1 MKIEIEDTEL
11 HKLVES
17 IRLLTEEI
25 SNFRQQ
31 QPIKQIVYNPPV
43 YIYPNYIPPAYPY
56 WVPCSQP
63 IYMGTSTNLETSNT
77 IG

>member
-17 IRLLTEEI
+17 IKLLTEEV
-25 SNFRQQ
+25 SKLRQQ
-31 QPIKQIVYNPPV
+31 QPIQQVVYNPP
-43 YIYPNYIPPAYPY
+43 IYVTTYPY
-56 WVPCSQP
+56 WIPN
-63 IYMGTSTNLETSNT
+63 YMGNTNLQTSNT

>member
-17 IRLLTEEI
+17 IKLLTEEI
-25 SNFRQQ
+25 SKLRQLIPQ
-31 QPIKQIVYNPPV
+31 VVYNPPV
-43 YIYPNYIPPAYPY
+43 YYVYPNYVPPAYPY
-56 WVPCSQP
+56 WVPCSP
-63 IYMGTSTNLETSNT
+63 PVYTGTTNLQTSNT

>member
-17 IRLLTEEI
+17 IKLLTEEI
-25 SNFRQQ
+25 SKLRQQ
-31 QPIKQIVYNPPV
+31 QLIQQVVYNPPV
-43 YIYPNYIPPAYPY
+43 YYVPP
-56 WVPCSQP
+56 VSQWP
-63 IYMGTSTNLETSNT
+63 TNLQTSYT

>member
-17 IRLLTEEI
+17 IKLLTEEV
-25 SNFRQQ
+25 SKLRQQ
-31 QPIKQIVYNPPV
+31 QPIQQVVYNPPIYYV
-43 YIYPNYIPPAYPY
+43 YPNYAPPTYPY
-56 WVPCSQP
+56 WIPN
-63 IYMGTSTNLETSNT
+63 YMGNTNLQTSNT

>member
-17 IRLLTEEI
+17 IKLLTEEI
-25 SNFRQQ
+25 SKLRQQ
-31 QPIKQIVYNPPV
+31 QLIPQVVYNPPV
-43 YIYPNYIPPAYPY
+43 YYVPPVYQWPNNQWPN
-56 WVPCSQP
+56 
-63 IYMGTSTNLETSNT
+63 NLQTSNT